1 MTIATR
7 PTTDADR
14 RELLDSLHPNAT
26 RVRQMLTELVSDD
39 GMRISD
45 HGRRKYTYD
54 AFRRAQRAA
63 VRMGFIVERL
73 PAGPH
78 RRMRNVIVQRWDAPY
93 RDGVVAL
100 LDWAGEA
107 DLDVAAAL
115 ADARSLDATPGLL
128 SNLAREPSLAV
139 LLPPRPLGSPELDK
153 NTPIPWQS
161 WFESANA
168 IMETV
173 TA

>member
-14 RELLDSLHPNAT
+14 RELLESLHPNAT
-26 RVRQMLTELVSDD
+26 RVRQMLTEQVSDD

-54 AFRRAQRAA
+54 AFRRAQRVA

-93 RDGVVAL
+93 RDGVVVL
-100 LDWAGEA
+100 LDCAGEA

-115 ADARSLDATPGLL
+115 ADARSLDATPALL
-128 SNLAREPSLAV
+128 AKP
-139 LLPPRPLGSPELDK
+139 G
-153 NTPIPWQS
+153 T
-161 WFESANA
+161 
-168 IMETV
+168 
-173 TA
+173 